1 MKSITRNKKIIPFT
15 PCYLAIKLKENRCK
29 SIRVRLRILFLII
42 YSSFNRNNLKQV
54 YMSNPANELTQLKSR
69 IELYEKEL
77 NDITQKMAD
86 LLNEST
92 LRSNAEEVA
101 KIYGIAILQYQKL
114 VKAYREYIDSL
125 ERNM

>member
-1 MKSITRNKKIIPFT
+1 
-15 PCYLAIKLKENRCK
+15 
-29 SIRVRLRILFLII
+29 V
-42 YSSFNRNNLKQV
+42 
-54 YMSNPANELTQLKSR
+54 SNPADELTRLKSK

-77 NDITQKMAD
+77 RDITQKITD

-92 LRSNAEEVA
+92 LTSNAEEVA

>member
-1 MKSITRNKKIIPFT
+1 
-15 PCYLAIKLKENRCK
+15 
-29 SIRVRLRILFLII
+29 
-42 YSSFNRNNLKQV
+42 
-54 YMSNPANELTQLKSR
+54 MSNPADELTQLKSR

-77 NDITQKMAD
+77 NDITQKIAD

-114 VKAYREYIDSL
+114 LKAYREYIDSL